1 MVSHKIVNK
10 FLIIGTLIFLI
21 VNSSSLGL
29 YENISQGSSREEPI
43 PYVFGEFGENQ
54 WYVTAVTITFEYDP
68 QRVKEIQYKL
78 NDIWHV
84 YTGPFNVAN
93 DGVYMVPWIWID
105 INNDEHG
112 GPPIEF
118 KIDKTPPTIKLTK
131 KSSGKETVIFTAEAT
146 DEVSSIERVE
156 FYLDGVL
163 QQTNTEIP
171 YQYSWTGTEKQIVYA
186 IGYNFAGLTV
196 KSDNLTT
203 TPKPHFRNHYFMNIV
218 IMLLQKI
225 FIRFY

>member
-10 FLIIGTLIFLI
+10 LIIIGSLIFLI

-29 YENISQGSSREEPI
+29 TQDKSQGSSLQEPT
-43 PYVFGEFGENQ
+43 PYVFGQLGENQ
-54 WYVTAVTITFEYDP
+54 WFVSAVTITFEYDP
-68 QRVKEIQYKL
+68 VRVKEIQYQL
-78 NDIWHV
+78 DDIWHK
-84 YTGPFNVAN
+84 YTGPFNVAD
-93 DGVYMVPWIWID
+93 DGVYMVPWFWID
-105 INNDEHG
+105 MENEKHNG
-112 GPPIEF
+112 GPIEF

-131 KSSGKETVIFTAEAT
+131 KSGGKETVIFTAEAT
-146 DEVSSIERVE
+146 DEVSKIERVE

-163 QQTNTEIP
+163 QQTDTEIP

-203 TPKPHFRNHYFMNIV
+203 TPKPHLRNHNFMNI
-218 IMLLQKI
+218 IIILLQKI